1 MALADS
7 PFISEARQE
16 DNDWNDK
23 SSAWLFCRI
32 LNNQGE
38 KLNGG
43 VARAAAHQ
51 FFTRFISRKHK
62 PGVTPW
68 HSDRHYRGCEINR
81 N

>member
-32 LNNQGE
+32 LNNQRE
-38 KLNGG
+38 KLSEG
-43 VARAAAHQ
+43 VARAAAHR
-51 FFTRFISRKHK
+51 FFTRFIGREHK
-62 PGVTPW
+62 PVVAP
-68 HSDRHYRGCEINR
+68 
-81 N
+81 